1 MSDAIASIA
10 NLSPEQR
17 DLLLQRLRQKRGNV
31 SSVKIQ
37 PQSRD
42 TNTFPLSFAQQRLWF
57 LDRLDPGNP
66 LYNQAVALRIVG
78 VLNLPVLEQSFN
90 EIVRRHEVL
99 RTTFHQVDGQPVQV
113 IAPSLVLKLPV
124 IDLEK
129 LPAAEREVEVQ
140 RLATAEAMRSFNLA
154 EAPLLRFT
162 SLRLNQ
168 SEHILLS
175 TIHHII
181 SDGWSNGILI
191 RELAALYT
199 AFASGNPSPLPE
211 LSIQYADFA
220 VWQRQWLQGEVL
232 ATQLAYW
239 QQQLEGSAPILEL
252 PTDRPRP
259 AIQTFK
265 GAVQSFTLPLALT
278 EALKDLSRREDV
290 TLYVTLLAVFKTLL
304 YRYTGQEDLLVG
316 SPIANRNR
324 SEIEGAIG
332 FFANTLVM
340 RTNMAGTPSFRE
352 LLSRVRQVALGAYA
366 HQDLPFEQL
375 VEQLQPERSL
385 SHTPL
390 FQVMFALNVPMSA
403 LELPGLTLDLLE
415 TDSTTARFDLTLWM
429 TQTDRGLTGSL
440 EYNTDLFDRDTIAR
454 MLGHFQTL
462 LAGAIENPDCGI
474 GDLPLLTPAER
485 QQILVE
491 WNNTNQTRTSDRA
504 NPDSPV
510 RAGFEQRFVD
520 VSHES
525 FAKSAPTTP
534 DSRTGGFSNP
544 PLPTCL
550 HHLFETQVEQTPD
563 AIAVVFE
570 NEHLTYRELNQRANA
585 VAHYLQQLGVKPEVL
600 VGICMERSLEM
611 VVGLLGI
618 LKAGGAYVPLDPE
631 YPPERL
637 AFMLQDAQVAVLL
650 TQEKQIARLPNYQTH
665 IICLDT
671 EWEKISGEQ
680 KTNPVSDVRSENLA
694 YVIYTSGSTGTP
706 KGAMNTHRGICNRL
720 LWMQQA
726 YQLTSQDRVL
736 QKTPFSFDVSV
747 WEFFW
752 TSIAGACLVIA
763 KPGGHRDRDYL
774 VKIIAQEQITTVH
787 FVPSMLQVFLD
798 RDLDRCDRL
807 RRVFCSGEAL
817 SLGLQEKFFQHL
829 DCELHNLYG
838 PTEAA
843 IDVTFWQCQKNSHL
857 RTVPIGRP
865 IANTQ
870 IYILDPR
877 LQPVPIGVPG
887 ELYIGGVGVAR
898 GYLNRP
904 ELTQE
909 RFIPNPWEKSK
920 VKSQSS
926 KFIPTPD
933 SRLPTP
939 DSRLYKTGDL
949 ARYLPDG
956 NIEFLGR
963 SDHQVKIR
971 GFRIELGEV
980 EAVFSQHPE
989 VKDTVVVARED
1000 EPGDRR
1006 LVAYV
1011 VLRSQQAIAPQ
1022 LRGFL
1027 EKKLPQYAIPNHF
1040 VILEALP
1047 LLPNGKVNRQ
1057 ILPAPDPASA
1067 ELKPDT
1073 AARTPVQQL
1082 LAAIWVDVLKLE
1094 RVGIHDN
1101 FFQLGGHSLLATQV
1115 IARVRSAFQIELPLR
1130 YLFESPTIAKFSE
1143 RVETAMK
1150 LGLGREAPPI
1160 EPVSQQGYLPLSF
1173 GQQRLWLLSQLEPN
1187 NPFYNLPAAVRL
1199 TGLLN
1204 VAALEQSLDRIVQRH
1219 AALRTKF
1226 VTVDG
1231 QGFQVIDPVLNLS
1244 LPVVDL
1250 RSHPTREAQVQKLAR
1265 QEANR
1270 PFDLAQD
1277 ALLRVMLVQVG
1288 DTEHVLLL
1296 TMHHIVSDAWS
1307 MGILV
1312 RELAALYQT
1321 FTTGE
1326 SSPLPDLTIQ
1336 YTDFAIWQRHWLQG
1350 EVLETQLNYW
1360 KQQLSGA
1367 PPLTQL
1373 PLDKPRSPVRTFR
1386 GAKQSFLLP
1395 KTLTAEIQNLCQCEG
1410 VTLFMTLLATF
1421 KTLLYS
1427 YTGQEDISVGSP
1439 IANRTQ
1445 PEVEKLI
1452 GFFINTLVL
1461 RTDLSGDPSFRELLG
1476 RVRQRTLEAYTYQ
1489 DVPFEKLLEE
1499 LQPDRNSSY
1508 NPLFQVWFVLQNA
1521 PMPTPELSGLHLT
1534 PLEIDNQTTKY
1545 DLRLELEE
1553 SPAGL
1558 HGSFSYRVDL
1568 FEPNTIIQMAERLEI
1583 LLHQIVTQ
1591 PDLKLSTIAQIL
1603 ANRDRE
1609 RQIVKAKEL
1618 EKASLQKF
1626 KKHQRHPMRGT

>member
-1 MSDAIASIA
+1 M
-10 NLSPEQR
+10 
-17 DLLLQRLRQKRGNV
+17 
-31 SSVKIQ
+31 
-37 PQSRD
+37 
-42 TNTFPLSFAQQRLWF
+42 
-57 LDRLDPGNP
+57 
-66 LYNQAVALRIVG
+66 
-78 VLNLPVLEQSFN
+78 
-90 EIVRRHEVL
+90 
-99 RTTFHQVDGQPVQV
+99 
-113 IAPSLVLKLPV
+113 
-124 IDLEK
+124 
-129 LPAAEREVEVQ
+129 
-140 RLATAEAMRSFNLA
+140 
-154 EAPLLRFT
+154 
-162 SLRLNQ
+162 
-168 SEHILLS
+168 
-175 TIHHII
+175 
-181 SDGWSNGILI
+181 
-191 RELAALYT
+191 
-199 AFASGNPSPLPE
+199 
-211 LSIQYADFA
+211 
-220 VWQRQWLQGEVL
+220 
-232 ATQLAYW
+232 
-239 QQQLEGSAPILEL
+239 
-252 PTDRPRP
+252 
-259 AIQTFK
+259 
-265 GAVQSFTLPLALT
+265 
-278 EALKDLSRREDV
+278 
-290 TLYVTLLAVFKTLL
+290 
-304 YRYTGQEDLLVG
+304 
-316 SPIANRNR
+316 
-324 SEIEGAIG
+324 
-332 FFANTLVM
+332 
-340 RTNMAGTPSFRE
+340 
-352 LLSRVRQVALGAYA
+352 
-366 HQDLPFEQL
+366 
-375 VEQLQPERSL
+375 
-385 SHTPL
+385 
-390 FQVMFALNVPMSA
+390 
-403 LELPGLTLDLLE
+403 
-415 TDSTTARFDLTLWM
+415 
-429 TQTDRGLTGSL
+429 
-440 EYNTDLFDRDTIAR
+440 
-454 MLGHFQTL
+454 
-462 LAGAIENPDCGI
+462 LAGVIENPDRSI

-491 WNNTNQTRTSDRA
+491 WNNTCTGGFGNPPVPT
-504 NPDSPV
+504 PDSSV
-510 RAGFEQRFVD
+510 RAGFEPRFID

-525 FAKSAPTTP
+525 VAKPAPTTP
-534 DSRTGGFSNP
+534 NSSVRAHSCA

-611 VVGLLGI
+611 VVGLWGI

-637 AFMLQDAQVAVLL
+637 AFMLQDSQVAVLL
-650 TQEKQIARLPNYQTH
+650 TQEKQIAGLPDRQTQV
-665 IICLDT
+665 ICLDT
-671 EWEKISGEQ
+671 EWEKISREQ
-680 KTNPVSDVRSENLA
+680 TTNPVSDLRSENLA
-694 YVIYTSGSTGTP
+694 YVIYTSGSTGKP

-720 LWMQQA
+720 LWMQRA

-752 TSIAGACLVIA
+752 TLLTGACLVIA

-774 VKIIAQEQITTVH
+774 VNIIAQEQITTVH

-870 IYILDPR
+870 IYILDPH

-904 ELTQE
+904 DLTQE
-909 RFIPNPWEKSK
+909 RFIPNPFWESRESESREQGVQGERNLKSLH
-920 VKSQSS
+920 
-926 KFIPTPD
+926 PTPHTPH
-933 SRLPTP
+933 PTP
-939 DSRLYKTGDL
+939 LYKTGDL

-963 SDHQVKIR
+963 IDHQVKIR

-980 EAVFSQHPE
+980 EAVLSQHPE
-989 VKDTVVVARED
+989 VKDTVVMARED

-1011 VLRSQQAIAPQ
+1011 VLHSQQAIASQ

-1115 IARVRSAFQIELPLR
+1115 MARVRSAFEIELPLR

-1143 RVETAMK
+1143 RVEIAMK
-1150 LGLGREAPPI
+1150 LGRGREATPI

-1187 NPFYNLPAAVRL
+1187 NPYYNLPAAVRL
-1199 TGLLN
+1199 TGLLD
-1204 VAALEQSLDRIVQRH
+1204 VAALEQSLNRIVQRH

-1226 VTVDG
+1226 VTLDG

-1277 ALLRVMLVQVG
+1277 LLLRVMLLQVD

-1395 KTLTAEIQNLCQCEG
+1395 KALTAEIQNLCQREG
-1410 VTLFMTLLATF
+1410 VTLFMTLLAAF

-1461 RTDLSGDPSFRELLG
+1461 RTDLSDDPSFRELLG

-1499 LQPDRNSSY
+1499 LQPDRHSSY

-1553 SPAGL
+1553 SPTGL
-1558 HGSFSYRVDL
+1558 HGSFGYRVDL
-1568 FEPNTIIQMAERLEI
+1568 FESNTITQMAERLEI

-1591 PDLKLSTIAQIL
+1591 PDLKLSAIAQIL

-1609 RQIVKAKEL
+1609 RQIAKAKEL

-1626 KKHQRHPMRGT
+1626 KKHQRHPRRGTQ

>member
-1 MSDAIASIA
+1 MSDAIANIA

-17 DLLLQRLRQKRGNV
+17 DLLLQRLRQKRGNA

-78 VLNLPVLEQSFN
+78 ALNLPVLEQCFN

-113 IAPSLVLKLPV
+113 IAPSLILKLPV

-140 RLATAEAMRSFNLA
+140 RLATAEATRSFNLA

-162 SLRLNQ
+162 ILRLNQ

-199 AFASGNPSPLPE
+199 AFASGKPSPLPE

-340 RTNMAGTPSFRE
+340 RTNMANTPSFRE

-429 TQTDRGLTGSL
+429 SQTDRGLTGSL

-462 LAGAIENPDCGI
+462 LAGVIENPDRSL
-474 GDLPLLTPAER
+474 GDLPLLTSAER

-491 WNNTNQTRTSDRA
+491 WN
-504 NPDSPV
+504 DSC
-510 RAGFEQRFVD
+510 
-520 VSHES
+520 
-525 FAKSAPTTP
+525 
-534 DSRTGGFSNP
+534 TGGFPNP
-544 PLPTCL
+544 SLPTCL

-585 VAHYLQQLGVKPEVL
+585 LAHYLQQLGVKPEVL

-631 YPPERL
+631 YPSERL
-637 AFMLQDAQVAVLL
+637 AFVLQDSQVAVLL
-650 TQEKQIARLPNYQTH
+650 TQEKQIAGLPNYQTH
-665 IICLDT
+665 VICLDT

-680 KTNPVSDVRSENLA
+680 KTNPLSDLRPENLA
-694 YVIYTSGSTGTP
+694 YVIYTSGSTGKP

-752 TSIAGACLVIA
+752 TLIAGARLIIA

-774 VKIIAQEQITTVH
+774 VDIIAQEQITTVH

-920 VKSQSS
+920 VKSQKS
-926 KFIPTPD
+926 KFLSPSAPSALFPNSPVRAGFEPRFIDVSRESFAKPAPT
-933 SRLPTP
+933 TP

-963 SDHQVKIR
+963 IDHQVKIR

-980 EAVFSQHPE
+980 EAVLSQHPE

-1011 VLRSQQAIAPQ
+1011 VLHSQQAIASQ

-1082 LAAIWVDVLKLE
+1082 LAAIWGDVLKLE

-1115 IARVRSAFQIELPLR
+1115 IARVRSAFEIELPLR

-1143 RVETAMK
+1143 RVEIAMK
-1150 LGLGREAPPI
+1150 LGRGREAPPI

-1199 TGLLN
+1199 TGLLD

-1270 PFDLAQD
+1270 PFNLDRD
-1277 ALLRVMLVQVG
+1277 PLLRVMLLQVG

-1336 YTDFAIWQRHWLQG
+1336 YTDFAIWQRHLLQG

-1395 KTLTAEIQNLCQCEG
+1395 KTLTAEIQNLCHREG
-1410 VTLFMTLLATF
+1410 VTLFMTLLAAF

-1427 YTGQEDISVGSP
+1427 YTAQEDISVGSP

-1461 RTDLSGDPSFRELLG
+1461 RTDLSDDPSFRELLG

-1521 PMPTPELSGLHLT
+1521 PIPTPELSGLHLT

-1553 SPAGL
+1553 GSAGL
-1558 HGSFSYRVDL
+1558 YGSFGYRVDL
-1568 FEPNTIIQMAERLEI
+1568 FEPNTITEMAERLEI

-1591 PDLKLSTIAQIL
+1591 PDLKLSAIAQIL

-1609 RQIVKAKEL
+1609 RQIAKAKEL

-1626 KKHQRHPMRGT
+1626 KKHQRHPMRGTQ

>member
-1 MSDAIASIA
+1 
-10 NLSPEQR
+10 
-17 DLLLQRLRQKRGNV
+17 
-31 SSVKIQ
+31 
-37 PQSRD
+37 
-42 TNTFPLSFAQQRLWF
+42 
-57 LDRLDPGNP
+57 
-66 LYNQAVALRIVG
+66 
-78 VLNLPVLEQSFN
+78 
-90 EIVRRHEVL
+90 
-99 RTTFHQVDGQPVQV
+99 
-113 IAPSLVLKLPV
+113 
-124 IDLEK
+124 
-129 LPAAEREVEVQ
+129 
-140 RLATAEAMRSFNLA
+140 
-154 EAPLLRFT
+154 
-162 SLRLNQ
+162 
-168 SEHILLS
+168 
-175 TIHHII
+175 
-181 SDGWSNGILI
+181 
-191 RELAALYT
+191 
-199 AFASGNPSPLPE
+199 
-211 LSIQYADFA
+211 
-220 VWQRQWLQGEVL
+220 
-232 ATQLAYW
+232 
-239 QQQLEGSAPILEL
+239 
-252 PTDRPRP
+252 
-259 AIQTFK
+259 
-265 GAVQSFTLPLALT
+265 
-278 EALKDLSRREDV
+278 
-290 TLYVTLLAVFKTLL
+290 
-304 YRYTGQEDLLVG
+304 
-316 SPIANRNR
+316 
-324 SEIEGAIG
+324 
-332 FFANTLVM
+332 
-340 RTNMAGTPSFRE
+340 
-352 LLSRVRQVALGAYA
+352 
-366 HQDLPFEQL
+366 
-375 VEQLQPERSL
+375 
-385 SHTPL
+385 
-390 FQVMFALNVPMSA
+390 
-403 LELPGLTLDLLE
+403 
-415 TDSTTARFDLTLWM
+415 
-429 TQTDRGLTGSL
+429 
-440 EYNTDLFDRDTIAR
+440 
-454 MLGHFQTL
+454 
-462 LAGAIENPDCGI
+462 
-474 GDLPLLTPAER
+474 
-485 QQILVE
+485 
-491 WNNTNQTRTSDRA
+491 
-504 NPDSPV
+504 
-510 RAGFEQRFVD
+510 
-520 VSHES
+520 
-525 FAKSAPTTP
+525 
-534 DSRTGGFSNP
+534 
-544 PLPTCL
+544 
-550 HHLFETQVEQTPD
+550 
-563 AIAVVFE
+563 
-570 NEHLTYRELNQRANA
+570 
-585 VAHYLQQLGVKPEVL
+585 
-600 VGICMERSLEM
+600 
-611 VVGLLGI
+611 
-618 LKAGGAYVPLDPE
+618 
-631 YPPERL
+631 
-637 AFMLQDAQVAVLL
+637 
-650 TQEKQIARLPNYQTH
+650 QIAGLPDRQTH
-665 IICLDT
+665 VICLDT
-671 EWEKISGEQ
+671 EWEKISREQ
-680 KTNPVSDVRSENLA
+680 KTNPVSDLRSENLA
-694 YVIYTSGSTGTP
+694 YVIYTSGSTGKP

-752 TSIAGACLVIA
+752 TLLTGARLIIA

-774 VKIIAQEQITTVH
+774 VNIIAQEQITTVH

-877 LQPVPIGVPG
+877 LQPVPIGIPG
-887 ELYIGGVGVAR
+887 ELYIGGTGVAR

-904 ELTQE
+904 DLTQE
-909 RFIPNPWEKSK
+909 RFIPNPWENSK
-920 VKSQSS
+920 FKSQNS
-926 KFIPTPD
+926 FRIPNSEFRIPN
-933 SRLPTP
+933 SN
-939 DSRLYKTGDL
+939 SRLYKTGDL

-963 SDHQVKIR
+963 IDHQVKIR

-980 EAVFSQHPE
+980 EAVLSQHPE

-1011 VLRSQQAIAPQ
+1011 VLHSQQAIAPQ

-1073 AARTPVQQL
+1073 TARTPVQQL
-1082 LAAIWVDVLKLE
+1082 LVAIWGDVLKLE

-1115 IARVRSAFQIELPLR
+1115 MARVRSAFEIELPLR

-1150 LGLGREAPPI
+1150 LGRGREAPPI

-1199 TGLLN
+1199 TGRLD
-1204 VAALEQSLDRIVQRH
+1204 VAALEQSLNRIVQRH

-1277 ALLRVMLVQVG
+1277 ALLRVMLLQVG

-1336 YTDFAIWQRHWLQG
+1336 YTDFAIWQRQWLQG

-1373 PLDKPRSPVRTFR
+1373 PLDKPRSPVRTYR
-1386 GAKQSFLLP
+1386 GAKQSFLLS
-1395 KTLTAEIQNLCQCEG
+1395 KTLAAEIQNLCQREG
-1410 VTLFMTLLATF
+1410 VTLFMTLLAAF

-1427 YTGQEDISVGSP
+1427 YTGQKDISVGSP

-1461 RTDLSGDPSFRELLG
+1461 RTDLSDDPSFRELL
-1476 RVRQRTLEAYTYQ
+1476 RQVRQRTLEAYTYQ

-1499 LQPDRNSSY
+1499 LQPDRHSSY

-1521 PMPTPELSGLHLT
+1521 PMPTPELSGLDLT

-1558 HGSFSYRVDL
+1558 HGSFGYRVDL
-1568 FEPNTIIQMAERLEI
+1568 FEPNSITQMAERLEI

-1591 PDLKLSTIAQIL
+1591 PDLKLSAIAQIL

-1626 KKHQRHPMRGT
+1626 KKHQRHPTRGTQ